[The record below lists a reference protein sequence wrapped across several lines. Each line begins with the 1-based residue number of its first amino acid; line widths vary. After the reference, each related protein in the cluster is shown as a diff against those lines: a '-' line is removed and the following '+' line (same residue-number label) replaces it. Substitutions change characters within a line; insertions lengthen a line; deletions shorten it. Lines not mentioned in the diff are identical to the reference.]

1 MRFAGGK
8 PHARPLMLKASA
20 GHCDDLGVASQV
32 IRALGA
38 WISRGMRMA
47 EARLIVRGRRC
58 TVS

>member
-47 EARLIVRGRRC
+47 EARLIVRG
-58 TVS
+58 S